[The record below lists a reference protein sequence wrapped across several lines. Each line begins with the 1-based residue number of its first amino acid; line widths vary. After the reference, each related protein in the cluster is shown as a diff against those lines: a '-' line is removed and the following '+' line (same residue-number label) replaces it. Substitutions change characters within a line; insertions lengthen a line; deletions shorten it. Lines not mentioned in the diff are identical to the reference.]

1 MGFFVCSVF
10 EGPCVCCCCSLWM
23 FFFWR
28 SMCNKILQKPWP
40 QRVGIILLGWS
51 LGTKWSFNPNT
62 TNVRN
67 GYPPWDLQLAPEN
80 QWLVNLYGIRPI
92 FRGGSCSLSGVY
104 RKEWVGTRESPI
116 KSRNHFIGW
125 HRRKKKGGIDQ
136 ARKWTKSSLN
146 DDTFGDGRCQ
156 QISPSQRWSFSESNE
171 RPSGA
176 STLKKRSP

>member
-1 MGFFVCSVF
+1 MCGFFC
-10 EGPCVCCCCSLWM
+10 LLR
-23 FFFWR
+23 FWR
-28 SMCNKILQKPWP
+28 AMCLLLLFFMDVFSEGLCNKILQKPWP

-125 HRRKKKGGIDQ
+125 HRRPKKMEELIKLENGQ
-136 ARKWTKSSLN
+136 NL
-146 DDTFGDGRCQ
+146 
-156 QISPSQRWSFSESNE
+156 P
-171 RPSGA
+171 
-176 STLKKRSP
+176 